1 MNSLGHLGKAA
12 QGTIEPKEGQQERLN
27 EQKERVASGEF
38 NRPVDHDYICG
49 CIDGRCGGKLRAS
62 SAGGTISL
70 AVAEDL
76 TSEVSTASIVDILRG
91 INKKLTDEGLTV
103 GDHIDDHSPEG
114 KTGCGANDN
123 LETIY
128 GIMAYQGNAVRELVE
143 RMGIAVSDAV
153 HKKLTTAAARRTS
166 FSDPCKLIAALR
178 ESSDEAI
185 DTLHGTHNEVVI
197 ALNTRA
203 GTTLNHEAL
212 AVEFG
217 ENYEAFCV
225 DAWAFEKSVQLIA
238 QNPDDADEVYEKVV
252 ALAYYNAATAL
263 ALCGPT
269 MEIVTIN

>member
-1 MNSLGHLGKAA
+1 MNSLGCLGKAA
-12 QGTIEPKEGQQERLN
+12 QGAIEPKEGQQERLN

-76 TSEVSTASIVDILRG
+76 TSEVSTAPTVDILRSVT
-91 INKKLTDEGLTV
+91 KKLADKGATV
-103 GDHIDDHSPEG
+103 GDHIDNHSPEG

-128 GIMAYQGNAVRELVE
+128 GIMAHQGNTVRELVE

-153 HKKLTTAAARRTS
+153 HAKLTAAAARRTS
-166 FSDPCKLIAALR
+166 FSDPRELIAALR
-178 ESSDEAI
+178 EISDEAI
-185 DTLHGTHNEVVI
+185 DRLRGAHNETVI

-203 GTTLNHEAL
+203 DTTLDHEAL

-217 ENYEAFCV
+217 ENYEAFCI
-225 DAWAFEKSVQLIA
+225 DAWAFEDSAKLIA
-238 QNPDDADEVYEKVV
+238 SDPEDAAEVHEKIV

-263 ALCGPT
+263 ALCGST
-269 MEIVTIN
+269 MEIVTID